1 MRKCLILVFVF
12 VSLLLATSCT
22 EAPVDE
28 TTEASSEETTV
39 ISYTGMEGGFYVYE
53 KEWQDYISGKRE
65 DYQVIAQST
74 PETVPMETTADPY
87 QVLNELSTV
96 PDVFIELADGSFHA
110 PYASLVCAH
119 VGNMVA
125 DGYLILRST
134 EDVLT
139 MWVKDGLIP
148 EITLTDGM
156 TMRCGD
162 ELLADAYTFAFY
174 TKDGDSFAKAATL
187 ADAAIDE
194 VYRYGLAYFAG
205 QTVYIRFNVKRIAED
220 GSADYA
226 YLFMTE
232 FAPLIN

>member
-1 MRKCLILVFVF
+1 MMNYELSFI
-12 VSLLLATSCT
+12 
-22 EAPVDE
+22 
-28 TTEASSEETTV
+28 
-39 ISYTGMEGGFYVYE
+39 TGRPWVYE
-53 KEWQDYISGKRE
+53 KHNRDHRRILRE
-65 DYQVIAQST
+65 TREEI
-74 PETVPMETTADPY
+74 
-87 QVLNELSTV
+87 
-96 PDVFIELADGSFHA
+96 IELADESFHA

-148 EITLTDGM
+148 GITLTDGM

-162 ELLADAYTFAFY
+162 ELLADAYTFIFY

-194 VYRYGLAYFAG
+194 VYRYGLACFAG
-205 QTVYIRFNVKRIAED
+205 QTVYIRFDVKRIAED

-226 YLFMTE
+226 YLFVTE
-232 FAPLIN
+232 FVP